1 MTLQELSII
10 FFFGFLVFVGIVAYF
25 SSKQKASGVS
35 ADVEYYLGG
44 HSTPTVVLAFS
55 YVTSSISAACFMG
68 DPGIMSTVGWPYYW
82 VVIAIVPGLIIPA
95 VLLMP
100 KMRQQAEKLGS
111 LTIPE
116 YLGQRYNSTALR
128 LIIAGVIS
136 VFYIFPL
143 VAQFKGAAVLLE
155 SFTGIS
161 FNMGLAII
169 TVVIIFY
176 VIVGG
181 LRSVAWTDFVQ
192 GLPMLVISIVLLVVS
207 LNAVGGFSGLEEKL
221 SQIDP
226 NMLKVVQDEALDAQ
240 MSLSGVLGNFVFWC
254 VIFISQP
261 YLCSR
266 FLAIPNVKRK
276 TIGTFLIT
284 ALILSV
290 VYNSFYIAGL
300 TGRVLF
306 PDVKADYLTVTMA
319 INLLPTAVAAF
330 MMIGIFAA
338 MMSTATSV
346 LLVIGQAVGRDFYSK
361 TINKNASP
369 EKEVLVTRIA
379 IVVVAFICFAFN
391 YVDPPEFLSVVLY
404 LGLSGIGSCI
414 GIPLFAAIVSKKS
427 TKEGAIVS
435 SIVGP
440 IAYIIFNYVV
450 GFNFWF
456 AGLIAIVVA
465 AICMVVI
472 SVFINKKNRALI
484 SNVAEAK

>member
-169 TVVIIFY
+169 TVVIIFGY
-176 VIVGG
+176 V
-181 LRSVAWTDFVQ
+181 T
-192 GLPMLVISIVLLVVS
+192 
-207 LNAVGGFSGLEEKL
+207 
-221 SQIDP
+221 
-226 NMLKVVQDEALDAQ
+226 
-240 MSLSGVLGNFVFWC
+240 
-254 VIFISQP
+254 
-261 YLCSR
+261 
-266 FLAIPNVKRK
+266 
-276 TIGTFLIT
+276 T
-284 ALILSV
+284 
-290 VYNSFYIAGL
+290 NS
-300 TGRVLF
+300 
-306 PDVKADYLTVTMA
+306 
-319 INLLPTAVAAF
+319 
-330 MMIGIFAA
+330 
-338 MMSTATSV
+338 
-346 LLVIGQAVGRDFYSK
+346 
-361 TINKNASP
+361 
-369 EKEVLVTRIA
+369 
-379 IVVVAFICFAFN
+379 
-391 YVDPPEFLSVVLY
+391 
-404 LGLSGIGSCI
+404 
-414 GIPLFAAIVSKKS
+414 
-427 TKEGAIVS
+427 
-435 SIVGP
+435 
-440 IAYIIFNYVV
+440 
-450 GFNFWF
+450 
-456 AGLIAIVVA
+456 
-465 AICMVVI
+465 
-472 SVFINKKNRALI
+472 
-484 SNVAEAK
+484 